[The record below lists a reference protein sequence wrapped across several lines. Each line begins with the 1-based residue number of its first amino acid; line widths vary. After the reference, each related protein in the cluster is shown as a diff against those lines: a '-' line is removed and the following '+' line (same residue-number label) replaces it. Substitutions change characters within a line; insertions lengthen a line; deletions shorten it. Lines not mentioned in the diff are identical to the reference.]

1 MAANQRLYSPVEKL
15 PTTPVDLVPRG
26 TFHGDDD
33 LVPAGTFH

>member
-1 MAANQRLYSPVEKL
+1 MNMSNPLEKL
-15 PTTPVDLVPRG
+15 PAAPVDLVPRG